1 MVRSQQL
8 EIWFGQLGLVDG
20 SEEVGEGTRVF
31 RSGFGKFF
39 KSGLKQGKKKRD
51 GEYDGEENT
60 IAKDVCLGTRV
71 LVEK

>member
-8 EIWFGQLGLVDG
+8 EIWFGQLGLIDG

-39 KSGLKQGKKKRD
+39 KSGLKQGKKKK
-51 GEYDGEENT
+51 EMENMMEWK
-60 IAKDVCLGTRV
+60 IPLQKMCVWGPGFW
-71 LVEK
+71 